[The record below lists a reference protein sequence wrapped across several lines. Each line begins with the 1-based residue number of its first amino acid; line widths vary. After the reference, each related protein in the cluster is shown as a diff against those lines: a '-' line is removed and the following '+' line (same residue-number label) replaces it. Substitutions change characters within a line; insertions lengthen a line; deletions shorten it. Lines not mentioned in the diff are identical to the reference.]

1 MGVLDVR
8 NVVKIYPGHSDSDE
22 PVKALANVSF
32 TVHENEFCSVLG
44 HSGCGKTTLLNIMAG
59 FDDATLGS
67 LTLDGKPVGK
77 PGWER
82 AMIFQDYALF
92 QWLTVLGNVSFGLD
106 MKKVAGAERERLA
119 MRQIELV
126 GLKGFEH
133 RYPHQLSGGMRQ
145 RVAIA
150 RALAVDPSV
159 LLMDEPF
166 AALDAQ
172 NRSMLQDEMVRI
184 FMEQRKTMVL
194 VTHSI
199 EEAIKLSDR
208 IIVMTRRPGRVK
220 ANIEVKMPRPRSEED
235 PEFIALKARIR
246 DLIHDEFDLSEVPN
260 APHAAAGAADPNA
273 TAASH
278 S

>member
-8 NVVKIYPGHSDSDE
+8 GVVKIYPGHGSDDE
-22 PVKALANVSF
+22 PVKALADVSF
-32 TVHENEFCSVLG
+32 TVRENEFCSILG

-59 FDDATLGS
+59 FDSATLGT
-67 LTLDGKPVGK
+67 LTLDGRPVGK

-92 QWLTVLGNVSFGLD
+92 PWLTVLGNVRFGLE
-106 MKKVAGAERERLA
+106 MKRLPATERDEIA
-119 MRQIELV
+119 KRQIALV
-126 GLKGFEH
+126 GLSGFEH

-220 ANIEVKMPRPRSEED
+220 ADIEVRMPRPRAEED
-235 PEFIALKARIR
+235 PEFVALKARIR
-246 DLIHDEFDLSEVPN
+246 DLIHDEFDLSEVP
-260 APHAAAGAADPNA
+260 AAMPGAK
-273 TAASH
+273 
-278 S
+278 

>member
-1 MGVLDVR
+1 MAVVKVD
-8 NVVKIYPGHSDSDE
+8 NVVKIYPGHSTADD

-32 TVHENEFCSVLG
+32 TVRDNEFCSILG

-59 FDDATLGS
+59 FDEATLGS
-67 LTLDGKPVGK
+67 ITLDGKPVGK

-92 QWLTVLGNVSFGLD
+92 PWLTVLGNVSFGLS
-106 MKKVAGAERERLA
+106 MKKVAAGEQRRLA
-119 MRQIELV
+119 MAQIELV
-126 GLKGFEH
+126 GLKGFEN

-150 RALAVDPSV
+150 RALAVDPAV

-220 ANIEVKMPRPRSEED
+220 ADIEVAMPRPRREES
-235 PEFIALKARIR
+235 PEFVALKARIR
-246 DLIHDEFDLSEVPN
+246 DLIHDEYDLADVPV
-260 APHAAAGAADPNA
+260 APGA
-273 TAASH
+273 T
-278 S
+278 

>member
-1 MGVLDVR
+1 
-8 NVVKIYPGHSDSDE
+8 
-22 PVKALANVSF
+22 
-32 TVHENEFCSVLG
+32 
-44 HSGCGKTTLLNIMAG
+44 MAG
-59 FDDATLGS
+59 FDDATLGRI
-67 LTLDGKPVGK
+67 TLDGQPVGK
-77 PGWER
+77 PSWER

-92 QWLTVLGNVSFGLD
+92 PWLTVLGNVEFGLE
-106 MKKVAGAERERLA
+106 MKKLSAGQQREIA
-119 MRQIELV
+119 MNRIQLV
-126 GLKGFEH
+126 GLKGFEN
-133 RYPHQLSGGMRQ
+133 RFPHQLSGGMRQ

-220 ANIEVKMPRPRSEED
+220 ADIRVDKPRPRREEAL
-235 PEFIALKARIR
+235 EFVELKARIR
-246 DLIHDEFDLSEVPN
+246 DLIHDEFDLSDVPQG
-260 APHAAAGAADPNA
+260 ATTTPAAAAA
-273 TAASH
+273 
-278 S
+278 

>member
-1 MGVLDVR
+1 MGVLQVQ
-8 NVVKIYPGHSDSDE
+8 NVVKIYPGHSSSDD
-22 PVKALANVSF
+22 PVKALADVSF
-32 TVHENEFCSVLG
+32 TVNDNEFCSILG

-59 FDDATLGS
+59 FDAATLGRI
-67 LTLDGKPVGK
+67 TLDGKPVGP

-92 QWLTVLGNVSFGLD
+92 PWLTVMGNVSFGLKV
-106 MKKVAGAERERLA
+106 KKLPFPEQHRLA
-119 MRQIELV
+119 QRQIELV
-126 GLKGFEH
+126 GLTGFEN

-184 FMEQRKTMVL
+184 FIKQQKTMVL

-220 ANIEVKMPRPRSEED
+220 ANIEVDMPRPRQEES
-235 PEFIALKARIR
+235 PAFVAMKARIR
-246 DLIHDEFDLSEVPN
+246 DLIHDEFDLAEVPN
-260 APHAAAGAADPNA
+260 AVAAQA
-273 TAASH
+273 
-278 S
+278 

>member
-1 MGVLDVR
+1 VGVLDVR
-8 NVVKIYPGHSDSDE
+8 SVVKIYPGHGAGDD
-22 PVKALANVSF
+22 PVKALADVSF
-32 TVHENEFCSVLG
+32 TVRENEFCSILG

-59 FDDATLGS
+59 FDAATLGEI
-67 LTLDGKPVGK
+67 TLDGRPIGK

-92 QWLTVLGNVSFGLD
+92 PWLTVLGNVGFGLD
-106 MKKVAGAERERLA
+106 MKRVPAAEREA
-119 MRQIELV
+119 IAKRQIALV
-126 GLKGFEH
+126 GLNGFEH

-220 ANIEVKMPRPRSEED
+220 ADIEVRMSRPRAEED
-235 PEFIALKARIR
+235 PEFVALKARIR
-246 DLIHDEFDLSEVPN
+246 DLIHDEFDLSE
-260 APHAAAGAADPNA
+260 APAAAAA
-273 TAASH
+273 TR
-278 S
+278 

>member
-1 MGVLDVR
+1 MGVLDIR
-8 NVVKIYPGHSDSDE
+8 NVVKIYPGHGPGDE
-22 PVKALANVSF
+22 PVKALADVSF
-32 TVHENEFCSVLG
+32 TVHQDEFCSVLG
-44 HSGCGKTTLLNIMAG
+44 HSGCGKTTLLNIIAG

-67 LTLDGKPVGK
+67 LQLDGRPIGR

-92 QWLTVLGNVSFGLD
+92 PWLTVLGNVAFGLE
-106 MKKVAGAERERLA
+106 MKRVAPAERTRIA
-119 MRQIELV
+119 QRQIELV
-126 GLKGFEH
+126 GLRGFEH

-150 RALAVDPSV
+150 RALAVDPAV

-220 ANIEVKMPRPRSEED
+220 ANIEVDMPRPRQEES
-235 PEFIALKARIR
+235 PGFVALKARIR
-246 DLIHDEFDLSEVPN
+246 DLIHDEFDLSEVPGAIA
-260 APHAAAGAADPNA
+260 APASPPAPPGAAA
-273 TAASH
+273 
-278 S
+278 

>member
-1 MGVLDVR
+1 
-8 NVVKIYPGHSDSDE
+8 
-22 PVKALANVSF
+22 
-32 TVHENEFCSVLG
+32 
-44 HSGCGKTTLLNIMAG
+44 
-59 FDDATLGS
+59 
-67 LTLDGKPVGK
+67 
-77 PGWER
+77 
-82 AMIFQDYALF
+82 MIFQDYALF
-92 QWLTVLGNVSFGLD
+92 PWLTVLGNVEFGLE
-106 MKKVAGAERERLA
+106 MKKLA
-119 MRQIELV
+119 AAQRRDIAMNRIELV
-126 GLKGFEH
+126 GLKGFEN
-133 RYPHQLSGGMRQ
+133 RFPHQLSGGMRQ

-220 ANIEVKMPRPRSEED
+220 ADIRVDMPRPRRED
-235 PEFIALKARIR
+235 TLEFVQLKARIR
-246 DLIHDEFDLSEVPN
+246 DLIHDEFDLSDVPQ
-260 APHAAAGAADPNA
+260 AAAAA
-273 TAASH
+273 AAAA
-278 S
+278 

>member
-1 MGVLDVR
+1 
-8 NVVKIYPGHSDSDE
+8 
-22 PVKALANVSF
+22 
-32 TVHENEFCSVLG
+32 
-44 HSGCGKTTLLNIMAG
+44 
-59 FDDATLGS
+59 
-67 LTLDGKPVGK
+67 VGK
-77 PGWER
+77 PSWER

-92 QWLTVLGNVSFGLD
+92 PWLTVLGNVEFGLE
-106 MKKVAGAERERLA
+106 MKKLGSAQRRNIA
-119 MRQIELV
+119 MSRIELV
-126 GLKGFEH
+126 GLKGFEN
-133 RYPHQLSGGMRQ
+133 RFPHQLSGGMRQ

-220 ANIEVKMPRPRSEED
+220 ADIRVDMPRPRRED
-235 PEFIALKARIR
+235 TLEFVQLKARIR
-246 DLIHDEFDLSEVPN
+246 DLIHDEFDLSDVPQ
-260 APHAAAGAADPNA
+260 AAAAAAAA
-273 TAASH
+273 T
-278 S
+278 

>member
-1 MGVLDVR
+1 MGVLNVQ
-8 NVVKIYPGHSDSDE
+8 NVVKIYPGHSDADE

-32 TVHENEFCSVLG
+32 TVHENEFCSILG

-59 FDDATLGS
+59 FDDATLGRI
-67 LTLDGKPVGK
+67 TLDGRPVGK

-92 QWLTVLGNVSFGLD
+92 PWLTVLGNVSFGLE
-106 MKKVAGAERERLA
+106 MKQVPAAEKTRRA
-119 MRQIELV
+119 MHQIELV

-184 FMEQRKTMVL
+184 FMEERKTMVL

-199 EEAIKLSDR
+199 EESIKLSDR
-208 IIVMTRRPGRVK
+208 IVVMTRRPGRVK
-220 ANIEVKMPRPRSEED
+220 ADIEVTMPRPRSEEA
-235 PEFIALKARIR
+235 PAFIALKARIR
-246 DLIHDEFDLSEVPN
+246 DLIHDEYDLADVPI
-260 APHAAAGAADPNA
+260 APPG
-273 TAASH
+273 SH
-278 S
+278 

>member
-1 MGVLDVR
+1 MGILKVED
-8 NVVKIYPGHSDSDE
+8 VVKIYPGHSPSDP

-32 TVHENEFCSVLG
+32 TVQENEFCSILG

-59 FDDATLGS
+59 FDDATLGRI
-67 LTLDGKPVGK
+67 TLDGQPVGK
-77 PGWER
+77 PSWER

-92 QWLTVLGNVSFGLD
+92 PWLTVLGNVEFGPE
-106 MKKVAGAERERLA
+106 MKKLA
-119 MRQIELV
+119 AAQRRDIAMNRIELV
-126 GLKGFEH
+126 GLKGFEN
-133 RYPHQLSGGMRQ
+133 RFPHQLSGGMRQ

-220 ANIEVKMPRPRSEED
+220 ADIRVEMPRPRREETL
-235 PEFIALKARIR
+235 EFVELKARIR
-246 DLIHDEFDLSEVPN
+246 DLIHDEFDLSDVPQ
-260 APHAAAGAADPNA
+260 AAAPAA
-273 TAASH
+273 AAAA
-278 S
+278 

>member
-1 MGVLDVR
+1 MGVLDIR
-8 NVVKIYPGHSDSDE
+8 NVVKIYPGHGPGDE
-22 PVKALANVSF
+22 PVKALADVSF
-32 TVHENEFCSVLG
+32 TVGQDEFCSVLG
-44 HSGCGKTTLLNIMAG
+44 HSGCGKTTLLNIIAG

-67 LTLDGKPVGK
+67 LQLDGKPIGR

-92 QWLTVLGNVSFGLD
+92 PWLTVLGNVAFGLE
-106 MKKVAGAERERLA
+106 MKRVPADERTRIA
-119 MRQIELV
+119 QRQIELV
-126 GLKGFEH
+126 GLSGFEH

-150 RALAVDPSV
+150 RALAVDPAV

-220 ANIEVKMPRPRSEED
+220 ANIEVDMPRPRREES
-235 PEFIALKARIR
+235 PEFVALKARIR
-246 DLIHDEFDLSEVPN
+246 DLIHDEFDLSEVPGA
-260 APHAAAGAADPNA
+260 APAAGAGSA
-273 TAASH
+273 
-278 S
+278 